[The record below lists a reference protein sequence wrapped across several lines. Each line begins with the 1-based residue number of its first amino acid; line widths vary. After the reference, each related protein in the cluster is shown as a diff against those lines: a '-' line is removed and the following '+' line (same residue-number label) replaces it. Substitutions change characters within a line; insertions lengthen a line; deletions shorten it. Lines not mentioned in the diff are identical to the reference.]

1 MKNTVIILLS
11 VLLPLFMGC
20 SEESGQ
26 ADDDI
31 QNEFGSL
38 EITTVFEGG
47 ETISDVTVSTIPE
60 TEVKLTD
67 EFGKALFANIPVGS
81 YQVVITPSFS
91 SVSLTV
97 NATVRENQTESVEV
111 IVGPSP
117 ISEIPLDMDLLIDRI
132 YDELKT
138 EFLFDANGYSHYW
151 GDIGMNMVRLNP
163 DSMGRYGNLENYFFS
178 PGDFLIERVW
188 AKHYQVIRLSNMGL
202 DALAESDFTSQN
214 NTDPLVL
221 EAELRFLR
229 ALLYFNL
236 VKLYGNP
243 ILVTTAEID
252 FENPPA
258 TIQGRVPTYDQII
271 EDLTIA
277 QLNLPSG
284 LSNEKASSE
293 VATGLLGKVY
303 ITMAGFPLGQSEK
316 YALALQELDKL
327 VGVYTLEEEYANVF
341 ALDNEGANNEVIFR
355 ISYENSGNYGV
366 PWGPLGVAF
375 TDRFLLMPGFIN
387 SFFEAGSEPM
397 EPVSFPV
404 DSDDLRFYQN
414 IATFSLQGTDIV
426 EETTFDNWR
435 PYKFVEEPIQA
446 AVSNQ
451 GSLDYP
457 YLRMAD
463 VYLMIAE
470 AENAVNGPTSKAYD
484 AVNQVR
490 RRAFGNLDN
499 DIAPGLSQQEFL
511 DAILLERRLELCF
524 EGQLKDD
531 FIRNQKLENEILDFN
546 LDFPQMTKD
555 FQSHEYIW
563 PIPQSEM
570 NTNPDAM
577 QNEGY

>member
-31 QNEFGSL
+31 QSEFGSL

-67 EFGKALFANIPVGS
+67 EFGKASFTNIPVGS

-117 ISEIPLDMDLLIDRI
+117 ISEIPLDMDLLLDRI

-252 FENPPA
+252 FENPPP

-284 LSNEKASSE
+284 LSNERASSE

-316 YALALQELDKL
+316 YTLALQELDKL

-341 ALDNEGANNEVIFR
+341 ALDNEGANSEVIFR

-375 TDRFLLMPGFIN
+375 TDRFLLMPSFIN

-414 IATFSLQGTDIV
+414 IATFSLQGADIV

-435 PYKFVEEPIQA
+435 PYKFVEEPVQA

-451 GSLDYP
+451 GSLDFP

-499 DIAPGLSQQEFL
+499 DIPPGLSQQEFL